1 MKCVLAQGFVGWL
14 NGSWLFVLSWSHVAI
29 PFTGLVLGF
38 WVFILLPGA
47 VFEIEVGVLNVHL
60 MRSIK
65 PPSKATCAP
74 AS

>member
-14 NGSWLFVLSWSHVAI
+14 NGSWLFVLSQSHVAV
-29 PFTGLVLGF
+29 PFTGLVMGF
-38 WVFILLPGA
+38 WVFILLPVA
-47 VFEIEVGVLNVHL
+47 VFEIEAEVLNAPL